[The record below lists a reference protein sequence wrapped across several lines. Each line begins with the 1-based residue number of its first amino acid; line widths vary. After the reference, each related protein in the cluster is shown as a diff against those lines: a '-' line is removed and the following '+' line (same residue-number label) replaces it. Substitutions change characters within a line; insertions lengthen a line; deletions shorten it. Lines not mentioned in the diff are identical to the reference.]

1 MKAVFSSLFLLSVS
15 AMGADK
21 PNIIFI
27 MADDLG
33 WKDVAYA
40 GAKFFETPHLDK
52 MRNQG
57 MHFNA
62 AYSGGPNCA
71 PTRGCLMSGTYTPR
85 HHIYQPGGMSKGK
98 VEYMKFLVPAREQK
112 DKALKEKAAN
122 AFKITNSLDPAFIS
136 LAEVMNPAGYA
147 TARLGKWHLGP
158 DLQGFDLS
166 TTNGKGAIGDKY
178 YGNVDVAEDL
188 TNRALKFI
196 DDNKDGPF
204 FLYLSHWD
212 VHTPI
217 RARKAV
223 VDRFKA
229 KLDKIPA
236 AERRNFDPTYAGMIE
251 AVDVSVGRVLAKV
264 DELGLGEKTLII
276 FTSDNGGRTAVSQL
290 EPLRG
295 EKGSLFEGGTR
306 VPCLMR
312 WTGTIEAGST
322 CNTPI
327 TSVDFLPTFAS
338 LGKAE
343 LPTTQPVDGVD
354 VSPLF
359 TGKTIPER
367 AIFWH
372 YPMYLQGSG
381 LEVIMSDKKLYSW
394 RGFPSS
400 SMRRGNYKLIE
411 FFETDTIA
419 LYDVSKDPG
428 ETRQLQQEMPELA
441 AKLHAELN
449 AWQKEVKAP
458 IPDILNPKY
467 IGTITCKH

>member
-1 MKAVFSSLFLLSVS
+1 MKSIFSSFLLLAATAFS
-15 AMGADK
+15 ADK

-27 MADDLG
+27 IADDLG

-52 MRNQG
+52 MRAQG
-57 MHFNA
+57 MHFDA

-85 HHIYQPGGMSKGK
+85 HHIYQPSGLSKGK
-98 VEYMKFLVPAREQK
+98 VEYMKLLVPAREHK
-112 DKALKEKAAN
+112 DKELKEKAAK
-122 AFKITNSLDPAFIS
+122 AFKITNSLHPEFIS

-178 YGNVDVAEDL
+178 YGNIDVAEDL
-188 TNRALKFI
+188 TNRAVKFI
-196 DDNKDGPF
+196 EDNKDGPF

-223 VDRFKA
+223 VDKFKA
-229 KLDKIPA
+229 KLEKIPA
-236 AERRNFDPTYAGMIE
+236 GERRNFNPTYAGMIE
-251 AVDVSVGRVLAKV
+251 AVDVSVGRLLARV
-264 DELGLGEKTLII
+264 DELGIGEKTLII
-276 FTSDNGGRTAVSQL
+276 FISDNGGRTAVSQL
-290 EPLRG
+290 EPTRG

-312 WTGTIEAGST
+312 WTGTIKAGST
-322 CNTPI
+322 CDTPI

-354 VSPLF
+354 VSPLMR
-359 TGKTIPER
+359 GKTIPER

-372 YPMYLQGSG
+372 YPMYLTGSG
-381 LEVIMSDKKLYSW
+381 LKVKMSDGKTYSW
-394 RGFPSS
+394 RGFPST
-400 SMRRGNYKLIE
+400 SMRRGNYKLIH
-411 FFETDTIA
+411 FFETDSYG
-419 LYDVSKDPG
+419 LYDLSKDPG
-428 ETRQLQQEMPELA
+428 EQKDLSKEMPKLA
-441 AKLHAELN
+441 AKLQAELN
-449 AWQKEVKAP
+449 AWQKQVKAP
-458 IPDILNPKY
+458 IPDIPNPNY
-467 IGTITCKH
+467 IGAAK